1 MVAPPDPLGFAL
13 QPWII
18 QSLAYLTLTCHLLAM
33 NFTLGSVFL
42 YLWTRLR
49 GGEEYRGAG
58 DFLGS
63 GLPLGVSYLITLG
76 IPPLLF
82 VQVLYGQLFYSSS
95 VIMGAFWIQVIPVMI
110 LAYAGF
116 YYFKLTRGKRPRERW
131 YIVGLSGLLL
141 LYIGFIYVNN
151 FTLTMSPE
159 KMLGLYTEHPG
170 GGVLTH
176 GEPSIVPRFLLFI
189 GGSLAVAGLALIWR
203 GIYLR
208 RWGFETEADRSQG
221 FGFRAVL
228 ISPALWAVAAAGLYL
243 TRPDGLAAMWQSTGS
258 TLILFIV
265 GLLGCAVMIIFA
277 RAAAGTQ
284 SVRAPLIASL
294 GMFLTMASM
303 VIFRDLVRIEV
314 LRPHFSLSS
323 VPVNTQWGM
332 FILFVITLVAGLTLM
347 GILFVKVFPG
357 MAERSREQ
365 LEGLKRPESQ

>member
-1 MVAPPDPLGFAL
+1 MVAPPDPLGYAL
-13 QPWII
+13 SPWLI

-33 NFTLGSVFL
+33 NFTLGSVIL
-42 YLWTRLR
+42 YLWTRFSR
-49 GGEEYRGAG
+49 GEEYRGIG
-58 DFLGS
+58 YFLGS

-110 LAYAGF
+110 LAYTGF
-116 YYFKLTRGKRPRERW
+116 YYFKLTRENRPRERW

-176 GEPSIVPRFLLFI
+176 GEPSILPRLLLFI
-189 GGSLAVAGLALIWR
+189 GGSLAAAGLAVIWR

-208 RWGFETEADRSQG
+208 RWGLEAEADRSQR

-228 ISPALWAVAAAGLYL
+228 LSPVLWGLAAIGLYL
-243 TRPDGLAAMWQSTGS
+243 TRPDGLAAMWHSTGA
-258 TLILFIV
+258 TLILFII

-277 RAAAGTQ
+277 RASAGTR
-284 SVRAPLIASL
+284 SVRPPLIASL
-294 GMFLTMASM
+294 GLVFTVAPM

-314 LRPHFSLSS
+314 LRPHFTLSS

-332 FILFVITLVAGLTLM
+332 FILFVVTLVAGLTLL
-347 GILFVKVFPG
+347 GILFVRVFPG
-357 MAERSREQ
+357 MAERSRER